1 VPLNSNNYMTN
12 NRSPAFTIIE
22 MIVVLG
28 IIAIMM
34 ALVYPAYTTISQR
47 AKATKDMSNLRQIG
61 VAMQL
66 YMNDNSGVLFSTS
79 ASWMSQLYN
88 ADPPP
93 AAPKYLSSWG
103 VFVSP
108 FDRPASPRTSS
119 PNNANSAV
127 SYGINGTSGVIGMS
141 ADKISKPSVFIVFAP
156 AQASGSAVNF
166 RGIGNTTS
174 QANLAA
180 SSNVTV
186 LAAATVPNGPATGGT
201 HNGRTKI
208 NALCA
213 DWHVETMPWSGTG
226 PAFTHTTDPGSDPDA
241 PYRWSP

>member
-1 VPLNSNNYMTN
+1 MAKRSPPAVERAFTLIELLVVIVTIGILAAIFIPSLNS
-12 NRSPAFTIIE
+12 
-22 MIVVLG
+22 
-28 IIAIMM
+28 
-34 ALVYPAYTTISQR
+34 ALER
-47 AKATKDMSNLRQIG
+47 AKATKDMSNLRQL
-61 VAMQL
+61 AMATQL

-79 ASWMSQLYN
+79 GSWMSQLYN

-156 AQASGSAVNF
+156 AQASGATVNF
-166 RGIGNTTS
+166 HGIGNTTNQTS
-174 QANLAA
+174 LANSA
-180 SSNVTV
+180 NVTV
-186 LAAATVPNGPATGGT
+186 LRSATTPDGPAAGGT
-201 HNGRTKI
+201 QNSRRKI
-208 NALCA
+208 NALFA
-213 DWHVETMPWSGTG
+213 DWHVETMAWSDTG
-226 PAFTHTTDPGSDPDA
+226 PAFTNISDSDG

>member
-1 VPLNSNNYMTN
+1 MTKVSHLT
-12 NRSPAFTIIE
+12 RAFTLIEVMVVLAIIVIMMAMVYPAFT
-22 MIVVLG
+22 
-28 IIAIMM
+28 
-34 ALVYPAYTTISQR
+34 TISER

-61 VAMQL
+61 LATQL
-66 YMNDNSGVLFSTS
+66 YMNDNSGVLFSTTG
-79 ASWMSQLYN
+79 SWMSGLYN

-93 AAPKYLSSWG
+93 ATPKYLSSWG

-156 AQASGSAVNF
+156 AQASGTAVSF
-166 RGIGNTTS
+166 QGIGNTTS

-180 SSNVTV
+180 TSNVNV
-186 LAAATVPNGPATGGT
+186 VAATSTPGGTAVGGT
-201 HNGRTKI
+201 HNSRRRI
-208 NALCA
+208 NAIFA
-213 DWHVETMPWSGTG
+213 DWHCETMPWTTFTRTG
-226 PAFTHTTDPGSDPDA
+226 ATTDDPDA
-241 PYRWSP
+241 PLRWNPY